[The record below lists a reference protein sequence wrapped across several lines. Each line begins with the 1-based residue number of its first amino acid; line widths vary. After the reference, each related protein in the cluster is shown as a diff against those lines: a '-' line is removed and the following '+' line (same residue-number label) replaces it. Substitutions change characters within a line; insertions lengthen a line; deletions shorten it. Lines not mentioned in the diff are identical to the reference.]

1 MPDSE
6 KDAAAME
13 AIAKTSELFGV
24 QNSCYFKLKRT
35 ADWQRRSRS
44 KDSDQGGHRS
54 PVADRIQTADTVE
67 SATQYLREASG
78 DSHPGHQSE
87 KDRPRELPQHG
98 GKYLDAIGPERQP

>member
-54 PVADRIQTADTVE
+54 HVADRIQTTDTVKP
-67 SATQYLREASG
+67 ATEYLRKASG
-78 DSHPGHQSE
+78 QGYSGH
-87 KDRPRELPQHG
+87 
-98 GKYLDAIGPERQP
+98 